1 MVVGGLTWE
10 RLGEFV
16 DRRLGAFEW
25 GTPEIQTETQI
36 EVHIHPDGTVP
47 SFSLVLSFFFFFF
60 GSFVFS
66 NGGSLG
72 CIVSQLSRIKSG
84 SPPLSFPFR
93 FFFSMQLSL
102 SHS

>member
-16 DRRLGAFEW
+16 DWRLGAFEWGDGVDEW

-47 SFSLVLSFFFFFF
+47 SFSLVLSFFFFL
-60 GSFVFS
+60 V
-66 NGGSLG
+66 
-72 CIVSQLSRIKSG
+72 
-84 SPPLSFPFR
+84 LSFSRMVDPSVVSYR
-93 FFFSMQLSL
+93 NCLV
-102 SHS
+102 